1 MGDDGI
7 LHWMEIRNIL
17 MTNMENDLF
26 AISMVRCI
34 DEDIK
39 QTVELEKAKEAAE
52 SANKAKS
59 AFLFNMSH
67 DIRTPMNAII
77 GFSAMAEK
85 YINNPEKVADCLKKI
100 NISGNYLLKLINNVL
115 DMARIESGKIE
126 MNIQAHHIPS
136 KMKNIEYIFLADI
149 NKKNL
154 SFNAECDI
162 KDEIAFYDALKINQ
176 IELNLISN
184 AIKYTPAGG
193 SITYRIEQKSSE
205 NGFGIYSCIVKDTG
219 IGMSNE
225 FIKNVFGAFESENTG
240 FTMRTE
246 GSWLG
251 LAIVKRLVDI
261 MGGTI
266 SCTSEKGKGSEF
278 VCTFKL
284 KIGTYADLEKEL
296 PDDKKLADFAGKRIL
311 LVEDNELNREI
322 SREIL
327 ENEGFIVDEA
337 EDGDIAVEKVK
348 TSAEG
353 FYSFILMDIQ
363 MPRLN
368 GYEATKQIRSLNNK
382 ALAAIPIIAVT
393 ANAFDEDKRAAT
405 QAGMN
410 GHVAKPIEINNL
422 RKELFKCM

>member
-1 MGDDGI
+1 
-7 LHWMEIRNIL
+7 
-17 MTNMENDLF
+17 
-26 AISMVRCI
+26 
-34 DEDIK
+34 
-39 QTVELEKAKEAAE
+39 
-52 SANKAKS
+52 
-59 AFLFNMSH
+59 
-67 DIRTPMNAII
+67 
-77 GFSAMAEK
+77 
-85 YINNPEKVADCLKKI
+85 
-100 NISGNYLLKLINNVL
+100 
-115 DMARIESGKIE
+115 
-126 MNIQAHHIPS
+126 
-136 KMKNIEYIFLADI
+136 
-149 NKKNL
+149 
-154 SFNAECDI
+154 
-162 KDEIAFYDALKINQ
+162 
-176 IELNLISN
+176 
-184 AIKYTPAGG
+184 
-193 SITYRIEQKSSE
+193 
-205 NGFGIYSCIVKDTG
+205 
-219 IGMSNE
+219 MSNE
-225 FIKNVFGAFESENTG
+225 FIKNVFGAFERENTG

-246 GSWLG
+246 GSGLG

-261 MGGTI
+261 MDGTI

-278 VCTFKL
+278 ICTFKL

-382 ALAAIPIIAVT
+382 TLAAIPIIAVT
-393 ANAFDEDKRAAT
+393 ANALDEDKRAAA

-410 GHVAKPIEINNL
+410 GHVAKSIEINNL